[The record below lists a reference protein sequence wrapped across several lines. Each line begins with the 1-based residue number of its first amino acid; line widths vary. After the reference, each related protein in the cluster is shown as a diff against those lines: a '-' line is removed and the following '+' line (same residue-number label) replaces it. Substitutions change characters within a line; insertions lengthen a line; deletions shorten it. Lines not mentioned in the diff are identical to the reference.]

1 MASLVRSAA
10 RAGWKAEER
19 ALHTTAWAQGKR
31 LSNRKA
37 ELAEQRAAEADA
49 KRQAEE
55 RLRKLKD
62 TAFLNSL
69 EHPDQLFSTTQITEQ
84 DRAIS
89 LSATGPVAAHSEKE
103 AVKREARSGKYLSS
117 VDADEM
123 RMVTDAAPRA
133 VAGDGGL
140 FGTGILPSAAEN
152 RPDVQGDIVRRVVAL
167 ENSNAKGVVHYNIR
181 RAVETFGRAAGD
193 SGSPEVQAAVWTV
206 RINQLEDH
214 LRANR
219 KDHQNRRAYTKLLHK
234 RAKMLK
240 YLKRQSLERY
250 YLCLKQLGLTK
261 EMVEGEILQPKRI
274 E

>member
-1 MASLVRSAA
+1 MASLVRCAA
-10 RAGWKAEER
+10 RAGRAAAGR
-19 ALHTTAWAQGKR
+19 ALHTTPRAQGKR

-37 ELAEQRAAEADA
+37 ELAEQRAAEAEA
-49 KRQAEE
+49 RRQAEE
-55 RLRKLKD
+55 RLRRLKD

-69 EHPDQLFSTTQITEQ
+69 EQPERLFSTTQITEQ
-84 DRAIS
+84 DKAAS
-89 LSATGPVAAHSEKE
+89 LSATGPAAAQDDAQ
-103 AVKREARSGKYLSS
+103 AVRREARSGKFLSS
-117 VDADEM
+117 VDAEEM
-123 RMVTDAAPRA
+123 RMVTEAAPRA
-133 VAGDGGL
+133 AAGAGGL
-140 FGTGILPSAAEN
+140 FGAGILPSPAEN
-152 RPDVQGDIVRRVVAL
+152 RPEVQGDIVRRVVAL
-167 ENSNAKGVVHYNIR
+167 ENANAKGVVHYNIR

-214 LRANR
+214 LRISR

-240 YLKRQSLERY
+240 YLKRESLERY

-261 EMVEGEILQPKRI
+261 DMVEGEILQPKRI